1 MSAVHLLWSLRRAGR
16 VALRRLGWGGVL
28 VAALLPVLLAMAA
41 VEWQLRQ
48 SAQAA
53 AVDARFAVSQ
63 RLAQAGLPTGGPRS
77 LDQELDA
84 FDAQLPPVD
93 DAMQVLADLFL
104 LAEKHQLVLARGE
117 YRLQPDKAG
126 GFVRLKMSLPVKG
139 DARVVQRFV
148 NEAMRTHPSLA
159 FDALALKRDRIDA
172 DTVDARVQWSLLMR
186 GPQEPAAKP
195 VRVAQR
201 QPAP

>member
-1 MSAVHLLWSLRRAGR
+1 MSVVNLLWSLRRAGR

-28 VAALLPVLLAMAA
+28 VAVLVPVLLAMAA
-41 VEWQLRQ
+41 LEGQLRQ

-53 AVDARFAVSQ
+53 AGEARLDASQ
-63 RLAQAGLPTGGPRS
+63 RLSQARLPTGGPRS

-84 FDAQLPPVD
+84 FDAKLPPVD
-93 DAMQVLADLFL
+93 EAMQVLGDLFL

-148 NEAMRTHPSLA
+148 NEALRAHPSLA

-172 DTVDARVQWSLLMR
+172 GTVEARVQWSLLMR
-186 GPQEPAAKP
+186 GPREPGARPA
-195 VRVAQR
+195 VRVQR
-201 QPAP
+201 QPES